1 MGQSIFEFA
10 GTFFNKWRTKI
21 RENKNELP
29 FFWFLTFILTGFFLI
44 VIFSTPNL
52 ILLNII
58 LSSLLMLLFIAMFWV
73 SIALDMFKIKE
84 FAGYLTIQIA
94 LCIGMVLLLHNNF
107 VLLSA
112 FSMSLIGQMTG
123 IPFSMTRKMITISFL
138 ALGMLTGLW
147 IIDPTI
153 LTDPLPFITGVTVII
168 IFQLVF
174 TTVYNQTS
182 DAKRKLEEA
191 NEKLEIANI
200 KIEQMTR
207 TEERQRIARELH
219 DTLAQ
224 GLTGIILQLDA
235 VDHYLDKGNAAKA
248 QELVQRSMKA
258 ARDTLAESR
267 EVIDDLR
274 LTTSDKTLIERIN
287 QLIKSENTQFSFT
300 TAISFPLT
308 LKEETLIEKL
318 ISECVLN
325 IHKHAQAKT
334 ANINISSDKNQ
345 VTLTITDDGV
355 GFIPEKIVN
364 KTGHYGL
371 MGMRERVQSVDGC
384 FELHAQPGKGSQVT
398 ITIPRVKE

>member
-1 MGQSIFEFA
+1 MGQSIFKLA
-10 GTFFNKWRTKI
+10 GTFSNKWRTKI
-21 RENKNELP
+21 RANKNELP
-29 FFWFLTFILTGFFLI
+29 FFWFLTFILTGFFVI

-52 ILLNII
+52 ILMDII
-58 LSSLLMLLFIAMFWV
+58 LSSFLMLLFIVMFWV
-73 SIALDMFKIKE
+73 SIALDMSKIKE

-107 VLLSA
+107 MLLSA

-123 IPFSMTRKMITISFL
+123 FPFSMTRKMITISFL
-138 ALGMLTGLW
+138 ALGMVTGLW

-153 LTDPLPFITGVTVII
+153 LTNPLPFIIGVTVII

-235 VDHYLDKGNAAKA
+235 VDHYLDKRDAAKA

-258 ARDTLAESR
+258 ARETLAESR
-267 EVIDDLR
+267 EVIDNL
-274 LTTSDKTLIERIN
+274 RIN
-287 QLIKSENTQFSFT
+287 TNDKSLIDKINQMINSEFTEFSFT
-300 TAISFPLT
+300 TAISSPLNQQE
-308 LKEETLIEKL
+308 KTLIEKL

-325 IHKHAQAKT
+325 IHKHAQAKN
-334 ANINISSDKNQ
+334 ANINLSSDGKEII
-345 VTLTITDDGV
+345 LSITDDGV
-355 GFIPEKIVN
+355 GFIPEQIVN

-371 MGMRERVQSVDGC
+371 LGMRERVQSVDGR
-384 FELHAQPGKGSQVT
+384 FELHAQPGKGCQVT
-398 ITIPRVKE
+398 IAFPRIKE